1 MKRLYNKYL
10 ADDLNITKPYHDML
24 NDYSS
29 KIVAFALENDF
40 DLRDAKEIA
49 MGFIEC
55 EFAEAI
61 LRRAL
66 AMRREE
72 RKNEQK
78 II

>member
-10 ADDLNITKPYHDML
+10 ADDLNITKPYHDIL
-24 NDYSS
+24 NDYSK
-29 KIVAFALENDF
+29 KIVTFALENDF

-49 MGFIEC
+49 IGFIEC

-61 LRRAL
+61 ILRAIT
-66 AMRREE
+66 MRRLE
-72 RKNEQK
+72 KQNEQK